1 MQHQALLASGC
12 VSVLAP
18 ASQSRQRIRK
28 HCAMTEGARHKLMQ
42 QSADVASALS
52 QRGPHAGNPMAAIT
66 GGLAI
71 AVPLELRGLELLHSR
86 HGVLPWADLIDPVVP
101 FAEHGFPA
109 HP

>member
-1 MQHQALLASGC
+1 M
-12 VSVLAP
+12 P
-18 ASQSRQRIRK
+18 AGK
-28 HCAMTEGARHKLMQ
+28 PL
-42 QSADVASALS
+42 
-52 QRGPHAGNPMAAIT
+52 AAIT

-86 HGVLPWADLIDPVVP
+86 HGALPWADLFEAVIP

>member
-1 MQHQALLASGC
+1 MAFAPSHSYNWHYGHEASVVAGAGSPG
-12 VSVLAP
+12 VA
-18 ASQSRQRIRK
+18 ASQQAAL
-28 HCAMTEGARHKLMQ
+28 CAGKPL
-42 QSADVASALS
+42 
-52 QRGPHAGNPMAAIT
+52 AAIT

-86 HGVLPWADLIDPVVP
+86 HGALPWTDLFEPIVP